1 MVTILI
7 SLFMFVLLVV
17 SGLMTIIILMQKP
30 SANAGMGAALGGGA
44 AESVFGG
51 EASGQLLKFTVR
63 IAVAFFLLSFVLYM
77 VIVAANR
84 PVVSSGS
91 SLPTLGLPEAP
102 AKTSMPASPASAPLT
117 TAPISTK
124 TTAPTGADATK
135 APSPSSSP
143 AAASSSSK

>member
-17 SGLMTIIILMQKP
+17 AGLMTIIILMQKP

-63 IAVAFFLLSFVLYM
+63 IAVAYFLLSFLLYM
-77 VIVAANR
+77 GIVVANR
-84 PVVSSGS
+84 KAVSSGA
-91 SLPTLGLPEAP
+91 SLPTLGIPAAP
-102 AKTSMPASPASAPLT
+102 AAPAASTSMPATTTSTPTPTPAAAP
-117 TAPISTK
+117 
-124 TTAPTGADATK
+124 K
-135 APSPSSSP
+135 AASS
-143 AAASSSSK
+143 AASSSSK